1 MKHKKNEQDSLE
13 KLLADPDWEN
23 KIELFDGGVAI
34 SPEKRQHLI
43 EIIKKVHADEKANGQ
58 LQTPATTPTC

>member
-1 MKHKKNEQDSLE
+1 MKHKKNVQDSLE

-34 SPEKRQHLI
+34 SPEKRQNII
-43 EIIKKVHADEKANGQ
+43 EMIKKIQADKKANGQ
-58 LQTPATTPTC
+58 L